1 MNPPTNVAATDEVK
15 YFYDSPTLPTGAPP
29 NFVPGFPVGRLVA
42 VRYGGSSAGDYY
54 SYDPPGRVNT
64 KFQQTGGINYKIGPV
79 VYNLAGAVSSEYY
92 PSGNLVNYNYD
103 AAGRLND
110 YNGAPAFSGNLGGPS
125 RTYAAGVSYNA
136 RSQMTVERFG
146 TDTNIYHKQDFN
158 IRGQLYNVRASTIN
172 GDWDRGKIS
181 LYYTNPPNGIWNAG
195 DSGPD
200 NNGNVLRTQS

>member
-1 MNPPTNVAATDEVK
+1 MP
-15 YFYDSPTLPTGAPP
+15 SGAPP

-54 SYDPPGRVNT
+54 SYDAAGRVNT
-64 KFQQTGGINYKIGPV
+64 KIQQTGGINYRIEPI
-79 VYNLAGAVSSEYY
+79 VYNLAGAITSEKY
-92 PSGNLVNYNYD
+92 PSGNVVNYNYD

-110 YNGAPAFSGNLGGPS
+110 YNGAAAFNGNLGAQS
-125 RTYAAGVSYNA
+125 RTYASGISYNA

-181 LYYTNPPNGIWNAG
+181 LYYRAPATGMLETVARTTMAMCYERRAGSRSMGTSTIIRTRTTGI
-195 DSGPD
+195 P
-200 NNGNVLRTQS
+200 TIP